1 MFSRVDSPMQTAS
14 LSERAP
20 EIVLKRTL
28 TNVGLG
34 KRWDAKFVCP
44 GVERAEVETTA
55 TPTFLLVC
63 WQGRARTS
71 IRERACQRPKMPLL
85 ENVAVTA

>member
-1 MFSRVDSPMQTAS
+1 MEVSKSKVRRPEEVDVAQPTISLRPPEVVWRRGRPQLMFSRVDSPMQTAS

-34 KRWDAKFVCP
+34 KRWDAKFVRRR
-44 GVERAEVETTA
+44 VE
-55 TPTFLLVC
+55 
-63 WQGRARTS
+63 
-71 IRERACQRPKMPLL
+71 
-85 ENVAVTA
+85 